1 MGDNRK
7 ITDEQYRAFTEYL
20 GDLQLHK
27 VYSIHT
33 ARLAGFTNF
42 GMDRVGK
49 ILGCGRYICMQP
61 REETAGWE
69 IVASNFCR
77 LRMCPMCA
85 WRRSLR
91 LYSQMLQV
99 ADELSDFQWVLF
111 TLTVPNV
118 AGVELSDTLSEL
130 FRTSR
135 EMLKLPDFRGF
146 KGWLR
151 CAEVTYSPER
161 RDFHPHLHFLAAVRP
176 GYFKGKQYISQARL
190 QELWQRWWPDVE
202 DMDIRK
208 VRGYKGVCEVCK
220 YAVKPMVCPEDEEML
235 VEQAQACEVLWSAL
249 HGRRLLQS
257 AGVVKD
263 TLKRLKIDL
272 EAEEQEGT
280 EDAEKPLLRL
290 TWYDSDMKYHPCRE
304 R

>member
-1 MGDNRK
+1 M
-7 ITDEQYRAFTEYL
+7 
-20 GDLQLHK
+20 GDLQTHK
-27 VYSIHT
+27 MYSIH
-33 ARLAGFTNF
+33 AAQLAGLTNF
-42 GMDRVGK
+42 ACDRVGK
-49 ILGCGRYICMQP
+49 ILGCGRYVVLQP
-61 REETAGWE
+61 RTETAGWE

-91 LYSQMLQV
+91 LYSHMLQV
-99 ADELSDFQWVLF
+99 VEALPDYQWVML

-118 AGVELSDTLSEL
+118 AGSELPDTLTEL
-130 FRTSR
+130 NESSR
-135 EMLKLPDFRGF
+135 ELLKLPECRGF

-151 CAEVTYSPER
+151 CTEVTYNPER
-161 RDFHPHLHFLAAVRP
+161 KDFHPHLHFMVAVRP
-176 GYFKGKQYISQARL
+176 GYFKGKRYLSQALL
-190 QELWQRWWPDVE
+190 QELWQDWWPSVQDT
-202 DMDIRK
+202 DIRK
-208 VRGYKGVCEVCK
+208 IRGCKGVAEVCK
-220 YAVKPMVCPEDEEML
+220 YACKPMKATEDEEEL
-235 VEQAQACEVLWSAL
+235 AAQALACESLWSAL

-257 AGVVKD
+257 AGVVKEA
-263 TLKRLKIDL
+263 LKQLKIDL